1 MMSSALEYED
11 PRASR
16 ITVIKGASST
26 DIVVPPRRSV
36 FAILFLCFWLVGWAV
51 GLFNVAPTLLEP
63 GSADRSAQLFTL
75 AWLIM
80 WLLGGFSAIGGVLWM
95 VFGKE
100 KITVTQLALT
110 HNHELFI
117 RFRERKYRSGDIE
130 NLRWIESHPSENNAL
145 AHFRGTTRV
154 EFDYGPKSVK
164 VAFGT
169 DAGEGRAI
177 IDAVK
182 ARISRG
188 RNQ

>member
-1 MMSSALEYED
+1 MSSALEYED

-75 AWLIM
+75 AWLAM

-117 RFRERKYRSGDIE
+117 RLRERKYRSGDIE

-145 AHFRGTTRV
+145 AHLRGTTRV